1 MQIQQYKLITQ
12 TQEMLE
18 EVDDYFKR
26 NHGARL
32 EMSSPYDIVYGRVNE
47 KNDKNFCYELTEEM
61 CRYAPWNVPLKIF
74 FKYFKEHHSDD
85 TYLLNQI

>member
-18 EVDDYFKR
+18 EADYYFNSSK
-26 NHGARL
+26 GARL
-32 EMSSPYDIVYGRVNE
+32 EMSSPYDIVYGRVHE
-47 KNDKNFCYELTEEM
+47 ENDDDFYYELTEEM
-61 CRYAPWNVPLKIF
+61 CHHVPWSVSSKTF
-74 FKYFKEHHSDD
+74 FKYFKEHHKDD